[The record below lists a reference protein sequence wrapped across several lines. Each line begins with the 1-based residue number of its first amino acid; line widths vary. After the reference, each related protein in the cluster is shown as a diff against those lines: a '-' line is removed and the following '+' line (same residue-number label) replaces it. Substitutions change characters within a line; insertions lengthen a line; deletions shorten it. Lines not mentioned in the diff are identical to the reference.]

1 MTPFSESFQA
11 IIWHC
16 LVSDPRLQTKNQMVK
31 NKILEKLK
39 IKIFADGA
47 DIEGIKLLDKKISSK
62 ASQLI
67 PP

>member
-1 MTPFSESFQA
+1 
-11 IIWHC
+11 
-16 LVSDPRLQTKNQMVK
+16 MVK